1 MAELTVGGMIRSAFN
16 HEAEGFGGETEA
28 LVAVALALVEINKN
42 LEKLI
47 EKGIKVK
54 GQVTTWNGTDL

>member
-28 LVAVALALVEINKN
+28 IVAVALACLLTHELRIS
-42 LEKLI
+42 I
-47 EKGIKVK
+47 FICIM
-54 GQVTTWNGTDL
+54 DLKI

>member
-1 MAELTVGGMIRSAFN
+1 MSESVEGQIRSAFN

-42 LEKLI
+42 LETIVK
-47 EKGIKVK
+47 KGIRIK
-54 GQVTTWNGTDL
+54 GQVTAWNGTDL